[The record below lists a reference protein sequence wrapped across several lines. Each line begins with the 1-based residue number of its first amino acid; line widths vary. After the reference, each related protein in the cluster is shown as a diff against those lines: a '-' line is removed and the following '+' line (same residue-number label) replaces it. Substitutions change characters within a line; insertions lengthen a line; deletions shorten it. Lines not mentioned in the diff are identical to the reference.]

1 MLPGRPKNSE
11 VHDPSSQ
18 FVESKAK
25 KKKFQGTPVE
35 AIPEDSANSPRLID
49 GCAVFRASFR
59 WVLRLKE
66 WFTQGL
72 DTFQRCTLRE
82 PTTIPEPWTERLERL
97 NTRSFT
103 EAQEDLLRE
112 ELNWLYAVRNQC
124 EEDGI
129 RRNLEAEPE
138 VHPFFPPDYRSY
150 GAVEK
155 LKFNI
160 MTMRTMMGWV
170 PLQLNAPVRL
180 CLPSQRMVY
189 TPPMSGGMPL
199 TIPYGEDQAF

>member
-1 MLPGRPKNSE
+1 MNIGGPELREALSKAPPSSSKGAPRLSPKLFEGGEVLPGRPKNSE
-11 VHDPSSQ
+11 VNDPSSQ

-35 AIPEDSANSPRLID
+35 AIPEDSANSPKLID

-82 PTTIPEPWTERLERL
+82 PATVPEPWTERLERL

-112 ELNWLYAVRNQC
+112 AQLVVRC
-124 EEDGI
+124 
-129 RRNLEAEPE
+129 A
-138 VHPFFPPDYRSY
+138 
-150 GAVEK
+150 
-155 LKFNI
+155 
-160 MTMRTMMGWV
+160 
-170 PLQLNAPVRL
+170 
-180 CLPSQRMVY
+180 
-189 TPPMSGGMPL
+189 
-199 TIPYGEDQAF
+199 